1 MTAVYFNLWFE
12 GSVGDGMKLVY
23 REFPG
28 MVLDATIVKIEEL
41 TPSTG
46 IWGYCC
52 NCKAEP
58 LGNAVKVRATFCGY
72 VGKTYKSRISVAVYY
87 ASDEVRVPSQ
97 LKAEVI
103 EPEEIET
110 KEIVFSMKGEEE
122 KLLTQE
128 IADVGGKVLDCTVI
142 KIEGHPGADFHVRK
156 ISERGVWCEGGFI
169 RDAGETGVLEAQVT
183 VILAI
188 KTD

>member
-52 NCKAEP
+52 NCKVEP
-58 LGNAVKVRATFCGY
+58 LGTAVKVRATFCGY